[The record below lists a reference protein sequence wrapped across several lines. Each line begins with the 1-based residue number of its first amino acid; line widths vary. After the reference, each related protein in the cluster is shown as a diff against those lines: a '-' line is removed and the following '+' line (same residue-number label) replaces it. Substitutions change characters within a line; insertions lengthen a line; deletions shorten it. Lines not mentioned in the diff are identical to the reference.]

1 MSELGPNSRVDAFVK
16 RWLED
21 TDSMIDCRLY
31 VVDGWS
37 YGESENEIYGNDV
50 YYEYNV
56 DVPLGVI
63 DGVLDGD
70 DVLFDKVFPSYDPS
84 LVIIFTKDDGSVM
97 EFWIPLNGIDNTY
110 CFFSQKY
117 YYERRSRDNVYDIGW
132 DYSSIELVCNPS
144 VCRIIEKVLYKR
156 FPDVIRKY
164 HAQYD
169 CYWLERHPKVRFR
182 N

>member
-1 MSELGPNSRVDAFVK
+1 MRKLGPNSRVDAFVK

-21 TDSMIDCRLY
+21 TSSMVECHLY
-31 VVDGWS
+31 VDEGWT
-37 YGESENEIYGNDV
+37 YHESNYVIYSNDV
-50 YYEYNV
+50 YCEYIDEYLPGIVYEGIVYE
-56 DVPLGVI
+56 DVLYG
-63 DGVLDGD
+63 LDGT
-70 DVLFDKVFPSYDPS
+70 S
-84 LVIIFTKDDGSVM
+84 LVIWFAKNDGSVM
-97 EFWIPLNGIDNTY
+97 EFWIPLNGIDNT
-110 CFFSQKY
+110 CCLFSQKY
-117 YYERRSRDNVYDIGW
+117 YYERRSRDNVDSIGW
-132 DYSSIELVCNPS
+132 DYSSIELFCHPS

>member
-1 MSELGPNSRVDAFVK
+1 MSVFGPNSRIDAFVK

-21 TDSMIDCRLY
+21 TDSMIDCGLY
-31 VVDGWS
+31 VFRGFFYDETECQIENDGVD
-37 YGESENEIYGNDV
+37 E
-50 YYEYNV
+50 
-56 DVPLGVI
+56 VI
-63 DGVLDGD
+63 DDGIE
-70 DVLFDKVFPSYDPS
+70 LYGGTRNEGRI
-84 LVIIFTKDDGSVM
+84 LVIWIAKRSGSVM
-97 EFWIPLNGIDNTY
+97 EFHVPENGIDNTY
-110 CFFSQKY
+110 CRLYPKY
-117 YYERRSRDNVYDIGW
+117 TYEARPQCYVYHGQPSDTFIG
-132 DYSSIELVCNPS
+132 LFCHPS